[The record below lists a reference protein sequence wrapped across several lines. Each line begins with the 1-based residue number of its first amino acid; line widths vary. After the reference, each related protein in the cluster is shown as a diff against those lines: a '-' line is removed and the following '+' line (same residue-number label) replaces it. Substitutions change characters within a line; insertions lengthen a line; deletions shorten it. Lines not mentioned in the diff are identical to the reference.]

1 MFVFSRSIYVL
12 YFASSDLFVSMDIDN
27 KEDKNQFKFVIFYLY
42 YQLIVKQSFT
52 NSADTWKRLEE

>member
-1 MFVFSRSIYVL
+1 MLF
-12 YFASSDLFVSMDIDN
+12 FASSDLFVSMDIDN